1 MNNLTTVRAWSTPSL
16 SPMQEGSTSSRT
28 LISNEGIPAG
38 ARPKGVNSVHTPGNE
53 QAATDVCNVIAIGN
67 PRQAVTEVSADEGG
81 VISAD
86 PLGGWHCRDSAAV
99 EVLPK
104 VT

>member
-38 ARPKGVNSVHTPGNE
+38 ARPKGVNSDHTPGNE

-67 PRQAVTEVSADEGG
+67 LRQVVTEVGADNGC
-81 VISAD
+81 VISSD
-86 PLGGWHCRDSAAV
+86 PFGGGPCRNSAAV
-99 EVLPK
+99 DRLPEVA
-104 VT
+104 

>member
-16 SPMQEGSTSSRT
+16 SSMQEGSTSSRT

-38 ARPKGVNSVHTPGNE
+38 ARPKGMNSLHNPGNE
-53 QAATDVCNVIAIGN
+53 QVATDVCNEIAIGN
-67 PRQAVTEVSADEGG
+67 PRQALTEVGADERG

-86 PLGGWHCRDSAAV
+86 PLGGGPCRNSAAV
-99 EVLPK
+99 DLLTEVA
-104 VT
+104 

>member
-16 SPMQEGSTSSRT
+16 SSMQEGSTSSRT

-67 PRQAVTEVSADEGG
+67 PRQVVTEVGADNGG

-86 PLGGWHCRDSAAV
+86 PLGGGPCRNSAGV
-99 EVLPK
+99 DLLPEVA
-104 VT
+104 

>member
-28 LISNEGIPAG
+28 LISNEGIPAV

-67 PRQAVTEVSADEGG
+67 PRQVVTEVGADNGG

-86 PLGGWHCRDSAAV
+86 PLGGGPCRNSAGV
-99 EVLPK
+99 DLLPEVA
-104 VT
+104 